1 MRAPLVPPARFT
13 PLRLRDDGGPL
24 GDDGEALGQGS
35 GWVRPRSLGH
45 SRRATNC
52 SNSEPAQL
60 IH

>member
-13 PLRLRDDGGPL
+13 RPRLRDDGGPL
-24 GDDGEALGQGS
+24 RGDGEALGQGS

-60 IH
+60 MH